1 MKIEKG
7 KRKKEKR
14 KKKKEKSFDRLRM
27 TKVNRLR
34 NVEIM
39 IRKIKVNA
47 YQVGLVFKNGKLI
60 SVLQEGTFWILGT
73 KKVLIYE
80 MNQSFVA
87 PIELTILLQNEQLAS
102 MLEIVEVADN
112 EIALYFANGI
122 FKEVLGTGRF
132 AFWKG
137 YSEKRFVKADL
148 SKVNIT
154 EQIPVTLLENVKV
167 RPFTRKFQVL
177 NFEKALLFVNGS
189 FVKEL
194 TSGTYYFWN
203 NAISIEV
210 KTADVRQQQ
219 MEISGQELLTKDKAA
234 LRINFFVSYQVVDVL
249 KALVNNKEFEK
260 QLYVAMQLALRAFVG
275 GFTLDELLNRK
286 DTISKEILEQVT
298 AKINDL
304 GLTVSD
310 AGIRDIILPGD
321 MKEIMNQ
328 VLVAEKKAQANSI
341 TRREETAA
349 MRSMLNTA
357 KLMEENEMLWKLK
370 EMEYVEKIA
379 DKIGEITISGSGNVI
394 GQLKEIFVK

>member
-1 MKIEKG
+1 
-7 KRKKEKR
+7 
-14 KKKKEKSFDRLRM
+14 M
-27 TKVNRLR
+27 TKVNRLI

-102 MLEIVEVADN
+102 MLELVEVADN

-203 NAISIEV
+203 NAISIDV

-304 GLTVSD
+304 GLSVSD